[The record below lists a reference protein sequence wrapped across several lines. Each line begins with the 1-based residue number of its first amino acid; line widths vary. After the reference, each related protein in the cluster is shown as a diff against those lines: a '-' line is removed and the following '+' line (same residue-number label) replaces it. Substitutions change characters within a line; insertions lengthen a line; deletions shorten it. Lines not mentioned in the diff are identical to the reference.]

1 MVITMNDVKYTG
13 KERRNILRRAYLE
26 SMLADIKDDT
36 RKTNDQIRGIDVK
49 LDRLIGKRVHTRFIA
64 IVLGSGIITGA
75 LVEVIY
81 HLF

>member
-1 MVITMNDVKYTG
+1 MNDVKYTG

-36 RKTNDQIRGIDVK
+36 RKTNDQIHGIDVK
-49 LDRLIGKRVHTRFIA
+49 LDRLIGKRVRTRFIA